1 MVHIRLRV
9 TTVVGDRLISPN
21 TSLAKYIPYSM
32 IEGRKISCEIV
43 FTAAAERYGIAP
55 RQWIQLGF
63 GDGLIK
69 VKDI

>member
-9 TTVVGDRLISPN
+9 AIVVGDRLISPN

-43 FTAAAERYGIAP
+43 FTVAAERYGIAP
-55 RQWIQLGF
+55 RQCRIGF
-63 GDGLIK
+63 NLDLAM
-69 VKDI
+69 D